1 MEPSWNI
8 LDHCRLYSHLSPVIS
23 GRLPDVQGSHVLR
36 MEEITFTGY
45 ISITLRVKIIT
56 VLALYKIND
65 CAFHITIKIYEY
77 CKSKEKKS
85 SSSIQQGCCQCWV
98 GTDLSRSWRL
108 IFKFS
113 KVLMRGPLFLETPLN
128 GWECSKL
135 SCCGAWI
142 ILGKFMVELY

>member
-1 MEPSWNI
+1 
-8 LDHCRLYSHLSPVIS
+8 
-23 GRLPDVQGSHVLR
+23 

-85 SSSIQQGCCQCWV
+85 SSSIQQGCCHAELVQIYPEV
-98 GTDLSRSWRL
+98 GGLY
-108 IFKFS
+108 
-113 KVLMRGPLFLETPLN
+113 LN
-128 GWECSKL
+128 FQK
-135 SCCGAWI
+135 
-142 ILGKFMVELY
+142 Y